1 MNPRLDVVMDMIY
14 QWVYVVN
21 KFNALDPLM
30 TFMLTSM
37 LYFKLLQLHT
47 YMYIIVQCI
56 HIK

>member
-21 KFNALDPLM
+21 KFNALDLLM
-30 TFMLTSM
+30 TFMLASM